1 MDFVRADALSGRA
14 EELSRRT
21 NAMQS
26 EIWGHVAAIVR
37 ERPDPVA
44 TSLMASV
51 NETFDLA
58 TVERFVFSIGF
69 PPQLFWLLVGM
80 TTFSMGALGFQLGLR
95 QRPIRILSL
104 ILLGMW
110 TATMTIILDLGSA
123 RVGDIRIGTQVYEWT
138 LQGFQGGVSIPPAPA
153 R

>member
-1 MDFVRADALSGRA
+1 M
-14 EELSRRT
+14 
-21 NAMQS
+21 
-26 EIWGHVAAIVR
+26 R

-58 TVERFVFSIGF
+58 TAERFVFSIGF
-69 PPQLFWLLVGM
+69 PPQLFWLLGGM
-80 TTFSMGALGFQLGLR
+80 TTFSRGALGFQLGLR
-95 QRPIRILSL
+95 QRPIRLLSL

-123 RVGDIRIGTQVYEWT
+123 RVGDIRVSTQIYDWT
-138 LQGFQGGVSIPPAPA
+138 LEGFRGGVTIPPAPP